1 MAAAKGK
8 ELSTAEKLRQLYELQ
23 LMDSEV
29 DELQSVKGELPVEVN
44 DLEDEIAG
52 LGKRIGNAEASA
64 SEFEAEIKKQKENIK
79 ASEQL
84 IERYKK
90 QLDNVKKT

>member
-1 MAAAKGK
+1 MAAAAKGK

-52 LGKRIGNAEASA
+52 LSKRIGNAESSA
-64 SEFEAEIKKQKENIK
+64 GEFETEIKKQKDNI
-79 ASEQL
+79 
-84 IERYKK
+84 
-90 QLDNVKKT
+90 